1 MAIFQGLWR
10 AGITVVLVTHEAD
23 VAAYASRVVHMKDG
37 LILSDRT
44 QAPRLAAAEGL
55 TA

>member
-1 MAIFQGLWR
+1 
-10 AGITVVLVTHEAD
+10 
-23 VAAYASRVVHMKDG
+23 VHMKDG